1 MNSNLD
7 AQITNFMNY
16 LSGQATSLNNDFTAS
31 KDAKAR
37 KLRVKQ
43 MKLMNDVC
51 EKLLE
56 VKNVMKDLIDLDK
69 KNNIL

>member
-1 MNSNLD
+1 MHKSTTLR
-7 AQITNFMNY
+7 II
-16 LSGQATSLNNDFTAS
+16 LSGQAASLNNDFTAS

-51 EKLLE
+51 EKMLE
-56 VKNVMKDLIDLDK
+56 VKNVMKDLGGFKLK
-69 KNNIL
+69 K

>member
-1 MNSNLD
+1 MNSNLE
-7 AQITNFMNY
+7 AQINNFMNY
-16 LSGQATSLNNDFTAS
+16 LSGQAASLNNDFTAS

-56 VKNVMKDLIDLDK
+56 VKNVMKDLVDLDK
-69 KNNIL
+69 NNNF